1 MCCGGVLMT
10 GSTKPGSAEIGQRKS
25 ATGLWAAAGRLWA
38 ATDRWL
44 GARQLR
50 RDHVFGAGADGSAC
64 GGYPPERWL
73 TDIRALSRGWVDGG
87 PSGAEAAPE
96 VRHDA
101 QGAGHV
107 PVPAPHSERVSE
119 SDACLGSDSI
129 PAPSAG
135 KSTVQSEEAK
145 PL

>member
-1 MCCGGVLMT
+1 MT

-25 ATGLWAAAGRLWA
+25 AAGLWAVAGRLWA

-50 RDHVFGAGADGSAC
+50 HDHVFGVSADGSAC

-73 TDIRALSRGWVDGG
+73 TDIRALSRGWAGG
-87 PSGAEAAPE
+87 SASGAEPAPE
-96 VRHDA
+96 LRHDA
-101 QGAGHV
+101 HGAGHV
-107 PVPAPHSERVSE
+107 PVPGPHGESVSE

-129 PAPSAG
+129 PAPTAGNSAA
-135 KSTVQSEEAK
+135 QSEEAK
-145 PL
+145 PLSSRC